1 MTELSTL
8 LKEHNLTAEEYG
20 RIVEGLGRAPNR
32 VELGMFSVMWSEHCC
47 YKSSKPHLSTLPTTG
62 ERVIQGPGENA
73 GVIDLGDNIAL
84 VFKIESHNHPSFI
97 EPFQGA
103 ATGVGGILRD
113 IFTMGARPFA
123 LLDSLHFG
131 NLDNARNRCS
141 RQAGKP
147 APHRNLDSARNRY
160 TMSGVVS
167 GISSYGNCI
176 GIPTVGGQTLFA
188 DCYGKNPLVNVMC
201 AGLASKDKVFYGK
214 AQGPGNVVIYAGSRT
229 GRDGL
234 HGATMAS
241 AAFDE
246 TSEARRPTVQVGDP
260 FAEKLVME
268 ACLELMHKGLIVG
281 IQDMGAAGLTCSTSE
296 MAFRGGTGIRIDLAT
311 VPRRA
316 GALTPYEMM
325 LSESQERM
333 LLVAEPTRER
343 EVLDVFK
350 RWGVKAVSVGVVTND
365 SRLRVN
371 DGAESVAQMPLALL
385 IDGCPVCSRP
395 VAEPSETARLEAF
408 DHESINLKDA
418 IQTLVASP
426 NLCDKRWVFEQYDHL
441 IGTNTVAGP
450 GADAAVM
457 RIKGT
462 RKGVALCLDGNGAK
476 TALDPYQGGVAAVAE
491 AYLNVC
497 CTGAEPLA
505 ITNCLNFGNPEN
517 PEVMWQFAESVRGL
531 KDACEFL
538 GVPVTGGNVSF
549 YNETLGE
556 NVYPTPVIGM
566 VGLVEDV
573 RTVVRH
579 RFQRAKD
586 VILLLGRTVPRLDCS
601 ELAKV
606 ITGELRGQ
614 LLPMD
619 LRAHKRISRAILK
632 LGRDGLLQSAHDCS
646 EGGIAMALLECCFG
660 ACNGSSSGV
669 RVLLPNEAEPISWLF
684 AETPSRAII
693 SVKTESVG
701 RVTDYLSK
709 VEIEHLVLGE
719 VWQDMVEI
727 NQGQTALLTVESDR
741 LRRKWAEGLENM
753 LTRGSI

>member
-1 MTELSTL
+1 MTDLSEL
-8 LKEHNLTAEEYG
+8 LKEHNLTEEEYG

-47 YKSSKPHLSTLPTTG
+47 YKSSKRYLGTLPTTG

-123 LLDSLHFG
+123 ILDSLHFG
-131 NLDNARNRCS
+131 NLDN
-141 RQAGKP
+141 
-147 APHRNLDSARNRY
+147 ARNRY

-176 GIPTVGGQTLFA
+176 GVPTVGGQTLFA
-188 DCYGKNPLVNVMC
+188 DCYSKNPLVNVMC

-268 ACLELMHKGLIVG
+268 ACLELMAKGLIVG

-296 MAFRGGTGIRIDLAT
+296 MAFRGETGIRIDLAK
-311 VPRRA
+311 VPKRV
-316 GALTPYEMM
+316 GNLTSYEMM

-333 LLVAEPTRER
+333 LLVAEPARER

-365 SRLRVN
+365 GRLRVN
-371 DGAESVAQMPLALL
+371 DGAESVAEMPLAML

-395 VAEPSETARLEAF
+395 GAKPSGTAGLEAL
-408 DHESINLKDA
+408 DHDDANLSEA
-418 IQTLVASP
+418 IERLIISP

-441 IGTNTVAGP
+441 IGTNTVVGP

-462 RKGVALCLDGNGAK
+462 RKGIALSLDGNGAK
-476 TALDPYQGGVAAVAE
+476 TAIDPYQGGVAAVAE

-505 ITNCLNFGNPEN
+505 ITNCLNFGNPEV

-531 KDACEFL
+531 KDACEL
-538 GVPVTGGNVSF
+538 LRVPVTGGNVSF
-549 YNETLGE
+549 YNETLSE
-556 NVYPTPVIGM
+556 DVYPTPVIGM

-573 RTVVRH
+573 RGVVTH
-579 RFQRAKD
+579 RFQQAKD
-586 VILLLGRTVPRLDCS
+586 VIVLLGRTVARL
-601 ELAKV
+601 
-606 ITGELRGQ
+606 GGQ
-614 LLPMD
+614 LLPLD
-619 LRAHKRISRAILK
+619 LHVHERVSLAILK

-646 EGGIAMALLECCFG
+646 EGGIAMSLLECCFG
-660 ACNGSSSGV
+660 ACNGSSSGAKV
-669 RVLLPNEAEPISWLF
+669 VLPREAEPISWLF
-684 AETPSRAII
+684 AEAPSRAII
-693 SVKTESVG
+693 SVKAENVG
-701 RVTDYLSK
+701 RVTDYLDK
-709 VEIEHLVLGE
+709 AEVEHLVLGE
-719 VWQDMVEI
+719 VGQETFEVK
-727 NQGQTALLTVESDR
+727 QGQRALLKVGSDR
-741 LRRKWAEGLENM
+741 LRRKWAASLESM
-753 LTRGSI
+753 LTGGSI

>member
-1 MTELSTL
+1 MTRLSAI
-8 LKEHNLTAEEYG
+8 LKENNLTKDEYE

-47 YKSSKPHLSTLPTTG
+47 YKSSKPYLRTLPTTG

-123 LLDSLHFG
+123 ILDSLHFG
-131 NLDNARNRCS
+131 NLDN
-141 RQAGKP
+141 
-147 APHRNLDSARNRY
+147 ARNRY

-188 DCYGKNPLVNVMC
+188 DCYAKNPLVNVMC
-201 AGLASKDKVFYGK
+201 AGLAQKDKVFYGK
-214 AQGPGNVVIYAGSRT
+214 AAGPGNLVIYAGSRT

-268 ACLELMHKGLIVG
+268 ACLELMDKGLIVG

-296 MAFRGGTGIRIDLAT
+296 MAFRGGTGLRIDLSK
-311 VPRRA
+311 VPRRV

-333 LLVAEPTRER
+333 LLVTEAKRER

-350 RWGVKAVSVGVVTND
+350 RWGVKAVSVGVVTD
-365 SRLRVN
+365 EGRLSIN
-371 DGAESVAQMPLALL
+371 DGAEDVADMPLALL
-385 IDGCPVCSRP
+385 VDGCPVCNRP
-395 VAEPSETARLEAF
+395 VAEPSGIARLGAF
-408 DHESINLKDA
+408 DHEHIDLKDA
-418 IQTLVASP
+418 IETIIACP
-426 NLCDKRWVFEQYDHL
+426 DLCEKRWVFEQYDHL
-441 IGTNTVAGP
+441 IGTNTVVRP
-450 GADAAVM
+450 GSDAAVM

-462 RKGVALCLDGNGAK
+462 SKGVALCLDGSGAK

-505 ITNCLNFGNPEN
+505 ITNCLNFGNPED
-517 PEVMWQFAESVRGL
+517 PEVMWQFAESVRGV
-531 KDACEFL
+531 KEACEL
-538 GVPVTGGNVSF
+538 LSVPVTGGNVSF

-566 VGLVEDV
+566 VGLFEDL

-579 RFQRAKD
+579 RFQQAGD
-586 VILLLGRTVPRLDCS
+586 VIFLLGRTVPRLAGS

-606 ITGELRGQ
+606 VAGELGGQ
-614 LLPMD
+614 LVPVD
-619 LRAHKRISRAILK
+619 LHAHKRISQAILK

-646 EGGIAMALLECCFG
+646 EGGIAMSLLESCFG
-660 ACNGSSSGV
+660 ARNGSSSGV

-693 SVKTESVG
+693 SVKAENVG
-701 RVTDYLSK
+701 RVTDYLNK
-709 VEIEHLVLGE
+709 AEVEHLVLGE
-719 VWQDMVEI
+719 VGQETVEV
-727 NQGQTALLTVESDR
+727 NQSQTVLLRVESDR
-741 LRRKWAEGLENM
+741 LRQRWAESLENM
-753 LTRGSI
+753 LTGGSS